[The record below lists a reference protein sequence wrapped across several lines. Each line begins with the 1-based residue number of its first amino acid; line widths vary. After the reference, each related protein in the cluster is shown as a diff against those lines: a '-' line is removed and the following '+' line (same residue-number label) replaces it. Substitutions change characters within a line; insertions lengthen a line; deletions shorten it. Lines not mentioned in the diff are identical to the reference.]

1 MKKLKRCTNVTTGG
15 PVHVDV
21 AEGRIVRILPLQL
34 DESDGPS
41 WTLEARGRRFTPPR
55 RTTLSPHV
63 VAHRS
68 TIYSPARIL
77 TPLKRVDFNPA
88 GRPGS
93 KGPRGRNIHNRGI
106 SGYEPIS
113 WDEALDI
120 VCDEIIRL
128 KREVGPAAI
137 LSTPGSHHLWGN
149 VGYRHSTYFRF
160 MNLLGFTYAEHNPD
174 SWEGWHWGGMHM
186 WGNSHRL
193 GIPEQY
199 DLLEDALKHTDM
211 IVFWSSDPE
220 TTGGGIYSAFE
231 STPRR
236 YWLKELGVKMVF
248 VDPYYNPTASLFCDK
263 WFAPRLG
270 TDVAFG
276 LAIAFTWLTEG
287 TYDQEYVANRTHGFE
302 EWKDYVLGKSDGV
315 PKTPEWAEVESGIP
329 AREIRALAREWGSK
343 KTMLAAG
350 GKGGFGGACRAA
362 TGNEWARMMIALVA
376 MQGLGKPGVNLW
388 STTYGVPANR
398 SVWFPGYNEGGISG
412 DPNTAATGRLA
423 NRLWPNGGP
432 PGNPQHSTEGQTV
445 SRLLIPEAMRHERL
459 EWRGKGFCTSSIESQ
474 FQKYEYPAQGYPHV
488 AMYYRYGGSFF
499 GTMTET
505 NRYVRAYREGKID
518 MVVNQSIWF
527 EGEARFADIILPAC
541 TNFERWD
548 ISEWASTTGL
558 GAQAVDQTNHRLVVL
573 QEKCIEPLGESKS
586 DYEIFALLA
595 DRLGVGDLFTEGG
608 LTEYDWVKR
617 LFYASDLPRVVSWD
631 EFERKGYYLIP
642 APTEGERK
650 PTPALR
656 WFAEDRVRDTP
667 DLGPRPWDTVRLKG
681 LETTS
686 GKIEFVASS
695 LKRLEAT
702 GTVDPERPALGPQYI
717 PSWEGHRTK
726 ALYARYPLQLVTP
739 HPRFSFHTMGDGK
752 DCWSAEIK
760 DHRMLVGGRYYW
772 ILRLNPRDA
781 ATRGIKTGDLVRAF
795 NDRGEVIL
803 AALVTER
810 VRPGTAHSYE
820 SCADYLPVGEPGYS
834 ADTAGCVNILTPKR
848 FITPTS
854 TGMAPNSCLIEV
866 RKWEGELP
874 QPGPI
879 AERLATRALDQGG

>member
-1 MKKLKRCTNVTTGG
+1 MGKVERFTNSTTGG
-15 PVHVDV
+15 PVFVDV
-21 AEGRIVRILPLQL
+21 EDGKIVRIIPMDL
-34 DESDGPS
+34 DASDPEG
-41 WTLEARGRRFTPPR
+41 WTIEARGRTFKPPR
-55 RTTLSPHV
+55 RTTLAPHAAAQKSMV
-63 VAHRS
+63 
-68 TIYSPARIL
+68 YSPKRIL
-77 TPLKRVDFNPA
+77 TPLKRVDFDP
-88 GRPGS
+88 
-93 KGPRGRNIHNRGI
+93 KGERNIQNRGI

-160 MNLLGFTYAEHNPD
+160 MNLLGFTYGEHNPD

-199 DLLEDALKHTDM
+199 DLLEDALKHTEM
-211 IVFWSSDPE
+211 IVFWSADPE

-287 TYDQEYVANRTHGFE
+287 TYDKEYVAERTHGFE
-302 EWKDYVLGKSDGV
+302 EWKDYVLGKTDGV
-315 PKTPEWAEVESGIP
+315 PKSPEWAEVESGVP

-350 GKGGFGGACRAA
+350 GKGGFGGACRSA
-362 TGNEWARMMIALVA
+362 TGNEWARTMIALLA

-388 STTYGVPANR
+388 STTYGVPADT

-412 DPNTAATGRLA
+412 DLINTVAGARLA
-423 NRLWPNGGP
+423 NRMWPDGGP
-432 PGNPQHSTEGQTV
+432 GTNPQHSTEGQTV
-445 SRLLIPEAMRHERL
+445 PRLLIPEAMRHERL

-474 FQKYEYPAQGYPHV
+474 FQKYEYPAPGYPHV
-488 AMYYRYGGSFF
+488 HMYWRYGGSFI

-505 NRYVRAYREGKID
+505 NRYVRAYREGKVG

-548 ISEWASTTGL
+548 ISEFANCSGYIPHTAT
-558 GAQAVDQTNHRLVVL
+558 QCNHRIITL
-573 QEKCIEPLGESKS
+573 QKKCIEPLGQSKS
-586 DYEIFALLA
+586 DYDIFRMFAERLGIGEIF
-595 DRLGVGDLFTEGG
+595 TMGG
-608 LTEYDWVKR
+608 KDEYQWVKDY
-617 LFYASDLPRVVSWD
+617 FHATDLPKIISWE
-631 EFERKGYYLIP
+631 EFEKKGYVVVP
-642 APTEGERK
+642 FPK
-650 PTPALR
+650 DHKSTPAMR
-656 WFAEDRVRDTP
+656 WFAEGRVKDTP
-667 DLGPRPWDTVRLKG
+667 DWGPHPADTVGLKG
-681 LETTS
+681 LQTS
-686 GKIEFVASS
+686 TGKIEFVSSS
-695 LKRLEAT
+695 LRRFEE
-702 GTVDPERPALGPQYI
+702 GGNIDPERPVMGPQYI
-717 PSWEGHRTK
+717 PSWEGHRAPAYSK
-726 ALYARYPLQLVTP
+726 YPLQMVSP
-739 HPRFSFHTMGDGK
+739 HPRFSFHTMGDSK
-752 DCWSAEIK
+752 ESWLNEVK
-760 DHRMLVGGRYYW
+760 DHRMLVDGHRYW
-772 ILRLNPRDA
+772 VMRINTKDA
-781 ATRGIKTGDLVRAF
+781 EARGIKTGDLIRAY

-803 AALVTER
+803 AAWVTER
-810 VRPGTAHSYE
+810 VPPGTVHSYE
-820 SCADYLPVGEPGYS
+820 SCADYLPLGEPGYS
-834 ADTAGCVNILTPKR
+834 PDTSGCVNILAPKR
-848 FITPTS
+848 YITPTS
-854 TGMAPNSCLIEV
+854 TGMANNSCLIQVE
-866 RKWEGELP
+866 KWEGK
-874 QPGPI
+874 
-879 AERLATRALDQGG
+879 TK